1 MGIKESGQ
9 SGAIVVGQGAKN
21 GGGAVVAV
29 AIKSFRPAEVVVGFL
44 GVLMSFYVM
53 KGDGVRKK
61 LMAYVSYD
69 L

>member
-1 MGIKESGQ
+1 M
-9 SGAIVVGQGAKN
+9 KN
-21 GGGAVVAV
+21 GGGAVIAV

-53 KGDGVRKK
+53 EGDCVGEKS
-61 LMAYVSYD
+61 MAYVSYD